1 MGLIIL
7 LLSALSFSLSSYF
20 GKIVTDITNMSGVI
34 TSFSRFSLGAII
46 MLIYIIVTKKSFKP
60 VDFRPIWDRTICR
73 C

>member
-34 TSFSRFSLGAII
+34 TSFSRFS
-46 MLIYIIVTKKSFKP
+46 
-60 VDFRPIWDRTICR
+60 
-73 C
+73 